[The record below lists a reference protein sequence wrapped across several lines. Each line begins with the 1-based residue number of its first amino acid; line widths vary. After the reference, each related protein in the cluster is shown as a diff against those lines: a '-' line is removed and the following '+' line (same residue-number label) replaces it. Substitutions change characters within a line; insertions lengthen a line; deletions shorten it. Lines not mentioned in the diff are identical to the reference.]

1 VPAPLRH
8 LPRRHPLLGLLA
20 ALALAAL
27 AILGTPGV
35 ASAHAALIA
44 ADPPDGARL
53 DASPAHVQLTF
64 SEHVS
69 ASLGGVRVVDSSGG
83 RVDRGAVRVDGSAV
97 EVDLAPHLPD
107 GTYVITYRIVSA
119 DGHPVRGATVFGVGS
134 GAVDTDAARKVTAG
148 GNDRRWEVV
157 GAIGRGFA
165 YGGTLLAAGGV
176 LFLVV
181 AHRGEVGRAR
191 LRRRVRAAAL
201 VGAAASLV
209 ALPIQ
214 AALGT
219 GQGPGSLFD
228 HGVLGRVMDDGVGL
242 GLGLCL
248 LGLAV
253 AVLTIDRNRAATVAG
268 AALAAASFAA
278 TGHTRAG
285 SSALFGTVADSIHL
299 LVVAVWGGGLV
310 LLWSALRDRRRAAP
324 GDGDASV
331 PEEDG
336 GPAGLVLRFS
346 SMATVAVLAA
356 GVTGGALA
364 WNEVRSIHA
373 LTSTGY
379 GQMLLAKSA
388 VVALVAALGAYNHFR
403 LMPALA
409 AGKTKAAM
417 RQLGHTLRIEA
428 LAVVVVVGLT
438 SVLVV
443 MTPARTEAAGGPVER
458 IIELGDVGSVQLVV
472 APARAGF
479 NQIHL
484 YTFDPD
490 HRPVELAE
498 DVSLQ
503 LTLPSA
509 QLGPIDRTAARAGPA
524 HYQLNG
530 NDLSIAGRWTITVK
544 LRVDRFTQASG
555 TAQVPVAG

>member
-1 VPAPLRH
+1 MPPSLRH

-20 ALALAAL
+20 ALVLATL
-27 AILGTPGV
+27 AILGTPAV
-35 ASAHAALIA
+35 ASAHATLIA

-53 DASPAHVQLTF
+53 DESPAKVQLTF

-69 ASLGGVRVVDSSGG
+69 ASLGGVRVVDSSGR
-83 RVDRGAVRVDGSAV
+83 RVDRGAVSVDGPV
-97 EVDLAPHLPD
+97 VGVDLATHLPD
-107 GTYVITYRIVSA
+107 GTYVISYRIVSA

-134 GAVDTDAARKVTAG
+134 GAVDTDAARKVAAG

-157 GAIGRGFA
+157 GAVGRGFA

-181 AHRGEVGRAR
+181 AHRGGAERGR
-191 LRRRVRAAAL
+191 LVRRVRAAAL
-201 VGAAASLV
+201 VGAVASLV

-228 HGVLGRVMDDGVGL
+228 SGVLARVADDGVGL
-242 GLGLCL
+242 GLGLCVA
-248 LGLAV
+248 GLVV
-253 AVLTIDRNRAATVAG
+253 AVVALDRNRALAVAG
-268 AALAAASFAA
+268 AAVAAGSFAA
-278 TGHTRAG
+278 TGHTRVG
-285 SSALFGTVADSIHL
+285 SDALLATSADIVHL
-299 LVVAVWGGGLV
+299 AVVAAWGGGLV
-310 LLWSALRDRRRAAP
+310 LLWSALRDRRRAGGAA
-324 GDGDASV
+324 GLDDDA
-331 PEEDG
+331 DA
-336 GPAGLVLRFS
+336 AGLVLRFS
-346 SMATVAVLAA
+346 SVATVAVLAA
-356 GVTGGALA
+356 GVTGGVLA
-364 WNEVRSIHA
+364 WNEVRSIHT

-379 GQMLLAKSA
+379 GQMLLVKTS
-388 VVALVAALGAYNHFR
+388 VVALIATLGAYNHFR

-409 AGKTKAAM
+409 QRKTNAAF
-417 RQLGHTLRIEA
+417 RQLRHTLRIEA
-428 LAVVVVVGLT
+428 LAVVAVVGLT

-498 DVSLQ
+498 DVSLE

-509 QLGPIDRTAARAGPA
+509 QLGPIDRTATRAGPA

-544 LRVDRFTQASG
+544 LRIDRFTEASG

>member
-1 VPAPLRH
+1 V
-8 LPRRHPLLGLLA
+8 LGLLA
-20 ALALAAL
+20 VLA
-27 AILGTPGV
+27 TPGV
-35 ASAHAALIA
+35 AAAHAALLA

-53 DASPAHVQLTF
+53 DKSPAQVQLTF

-69 ASLGGVRVVDSSGG
+69 ASLGGVRVVASSGA
-83 RVDRGAVRVDGSAV
+83 RVDRGAVRVHGAV
-97 EVDLAPHLPD
+97 VAVDLAPHLAA
-107 GTYVITYRIVSA
+107 GTYVISYRIVSA
-119 DGHPVRGATVFGVGS
+119 DGHPVRGASVFGIGS
-134 GAVDTDAARKVTAG
+134 GAVDTDAARKVSAG

-176 LFLVV
+176 LFLLV
-181 AHRGEVGRAR
+181 AHRGGAERRR
-191 LRRRVRAAAL
+191 LVRRVRGAAL
-201 VGAAASLV
+201 VGGLAGLV
-209 ALPIQ
+209 ALPVQ

-228 HGVLGRVMDDGVGL
+228 HGVLGRVVDDGVGL
-242 GLGLCL
+242 A

-253 AVLTIDRNRAATVAG
+253 VGLAVACAALERHRPLALAG
-268 AALAAASFAA
+268 AVVAAGSFAA
-278 TGHTRAG
+278 TGHTRVG
-285 SSALFGTVADSIHL
+285 SNAVVATVADVVHL
-299 LVVAVWGGGLV
+299 VVVAVWGGGLV
-310 LLWSALRDRRRAAP
+310 LLWSALRDRRRAGPDRDSAEGADDSG
-324 GDGDASV
+324 GDT
-331 PEEDG
+331 
-336 GPAGLVLRFS
+336 AGLVLRFS

-356 GVTGGALA
+356 GISGATLG

-379 GQMLLAKSA
+379 GQMLMAKAA
-388 VVALVAALGAYNHFR
+388 VVAFVAGLGAYNHLR

-409 AGKTKAAM
+409 QGKTKAAM
-417 RQLGHTLRIEA
+417 RQLGHTLRLEA
-428 LAVVVVVGLT
+428 LAVVAVVGLT

-443 MTPARTEAAGGPVER
+443 MTPARTEASGGPVER
-458 IIELGDVGSVQLVV
+458 IIQVGEVGSVQLVV
-472 APARAGF
+472 APAKAGY

-490 HRPVELAE
+490 HRPVELAQ
-498 DVSLQ
+498 DVSVQ

-509 QLGPIDRTAARAGPA
+509 DLGPIDRTATRAGPA

-530 NDLSIAGRWTITVK
+530 SDLSIAGTWTITVK
-544 LRVDRFTQASG
+544 LRLDRFTETSG

>member
-1 VPAPLRH
+1 MPSSLRL

-20 ALALAAL
+20 ALLLAGL
-27 AILGTPGV
+27 AVLGTPGV
-35 ASAHAALIA
+35 AGAHATLIA

-53 DASPAHVQLTF
+53 DQSPAQVQLTF

-69 ASLGGVRVVDSSGG
+69 ASLGGVRVVASDGR
-83 RVDRGAVRVDGSAV
+83 RVDRGAVRVAGPVV
-97 EVDLAPHLPD
+97 EVDLESNLPA
-107 GTYVITYRIVSA
+107 GTYVISYRIVSA

-134 GAVDTDAARKVTAG
+134 GAVDTDAARQVAAG

-176 LFLVV
+176 LFLVG
-181 AHRGEVGRAR
+181 AHRGGPGRTRLVRLVRVAAVGGGVA
-191 LRRRVRAAAL
+191 
-201 VGAAASLV
+201 GLV
-209 ALPIQ
+209 ALPVQ

-228 HGVLGRVMDDGVGL
+228 NGVLGRVVDDGVGL
-242 GLGLCL
+242 GVGLCL
-248 LGLAV
+248 LGLVV
-253 AVLTIDRNRAATVAG
+253 AVIMVDRNRALAVAG
-268 AALAAASFAA
+268 AVVAPASFAA
-278 TGHTRAG
+278 TGHTRVG
-285 SSALFGTVADSIHL
+285 STALFATVADAVHL
-299 LVVAVWGGGLV
+299 LVVAVWGGGLI
-310 LLWSALRDRRRAAP
+310 LLWSALRERRRATAETDTDT
-324 GDGDASV
+324 GDSA
-331 PEEDG
+331 
-336 GPAGLVLRFS
+336 ALVLRFS

-356 GVTGGALA
+356 GITGGALA
-364 WNEVRSIHA
+364 WNEVRSLSA
-373 LTSTGY
+373 LTGTGY

-388 VVALVAALGAYNHFR
+388 VVAVVAALGAYNHFR

-409 AGKTKAAM
+409 QGKTKAAM
-417 RQLGHTLRIEA
+417 RRLGPTLRIEA
-428 LAVVVVVGLT
+428 LAVVAVVGLT

-479 NQIHL
+479 NQIHI

-498 DVSLQ
+498 EVSLQ

-509 QLGPIDRTAARAGPA
+509 DLGPIARAAVRAGPA

-530 NDLSIAGRWTITVK
+530 RDLSIAGRWTITVK
-544 LRVDRFTQASG
+544 LRIDRFTEASG
-555 TAQVPVAG
+555 TAQVPIAD